1 MKTITELLAEK
12 KENKIALE
20 KAKAE
25 HERIDSELIKFYEG
39 YHKKLRD
46 LNFYA
51 RFNFYNRTMYIFGIS
66 NLSAEYRLSQ
76 NALSTLP
83 YKSLGEGDYT
93 CIRFKAIDGKLSLR
107 HTVSCNREMNFHIC
121 DIPLELFDVGCDE
134 LICAADGTKNKLEVY
149 LDGVIA
155 ANDKSISEAVE
166 KSKVKKRKELEAE
179 LSKLQ

>member
-12 KENKIALE
+12 KENKVALE
-20 KAKAE
+20 KAKVE

-51 RFNFYNRTMYIFGIS
+51 RFNFYNRTMFGDIFGGIS

-76 NALSTLP
+76 NAISNNLP
-83 YKSLGEGDYT
+83 YKSLGEGDYA

-107 HTVSCNREMNFHIC
+107 HTVSCNRQDNFHIC
-121 DIPLELFDVGCDE
+121 DIPLELFDSTYFDSGDE
-134 LICAADGTKNKLEVY
+134 NKLAEY

-155 ANDKSISEAVE
+155 ANDKAISEAVE
-166 KSKVKKRKELEAE
+166 KSKAKKRKELEAE